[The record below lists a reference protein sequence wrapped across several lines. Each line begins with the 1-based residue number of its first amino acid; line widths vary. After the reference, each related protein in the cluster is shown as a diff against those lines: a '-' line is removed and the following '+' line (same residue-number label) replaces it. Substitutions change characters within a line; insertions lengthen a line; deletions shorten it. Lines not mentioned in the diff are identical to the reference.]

1 MLNQN
6 INLLR
11 LAEATE
17 AAAETAAKGGV
28 PAWVYIVCGVVA
40 ACAIAAVLIVRANRK
55 KAAPARADEAA
66 ALSQARPEPQVE
78 RETLPITA
86 VGNVHGIGSRPDQQD
101 AFGVSSI
108 ANNKLVKEKGILAIV
123 ADGMGGLKN
132 SGEISQAIV
141 RSALKKFSDFSGNQ
155 RETLLMLG
163 ANINGVANDS
173 FDGGTGTTFIAA
185 SIKDDLLD
193 FISIGDS
200 RIALCRGSS
209 LLTMN
214 RVHNYAADLDSA
226 AARGQVSVAS
236 AMNDPKRARLTSYVG
251 MGEPKAVDMPAAPI
265 QLSKGDR
272 VIIMTD
278 GVFGTLSDAEIASAL
293 EASAPEAALR
303 LEALIKDK
311 KKENQDNYTAIII
324 EI

>member
-6 INLLR
+6 INILR
-11 LAEATE
+11 LAEVTETAE
-17 AAAETAAKGGV
+17 AAVKGGV
-28 PAWVYIVCGVVA
+28 PAWVFIVCGVVA
-40 ACAIAAVLIVRANRK
+40 ACAVVAAALIARANGK
-55 KAAPARADEAA
+55 KPAAARADEASA
-66 ALSQARPEPQVE
+66 NTGPRPEVNVE
-78 RETLPITA
+78 RETLPIAA

-132 SGEISQAIV
+132 SGEISQTIV
-141 RSALKKFSDFSGNQ
+141 RSALKRFSEFSGNQ

-163 ANINGVANDS
+163 ANINGLANDS

-185 SIKDDLLD
+185 SIRDDLLD

-209 LLTMN
+209 LLALN

-226 AARGQVSVAS
+226 AARGQVSVTS

-251 MGEPKAVDMPAAPI
+251 MNEPKAVDMPAAPI

-293 EASAPEAALR
+293 EAGAPEAALR
-303 LEALIKDK
+303 LEALIKEK